1 MNNSGL
7 TTSVAGEGL
16 GAGVG
21 PAPGAGAALGAGGG
35 AEKIGWPCKWKNNN
49 KINLNDLTRNT
60 FIFLD
65 WDQFSPLKRQIK
77 GRSLETRVG
86 T

>member
-21 PAPGAGAALGAGGG
+21 PAPGAGTALGAGRG
-35 AEKIGWPCKWKNNN
+35 AEKIGWPCKWKIIIQLI
-49 KINLNDLTRNT
+49 KRISPGIRLSFWIGIN
-60 FIFLD
+60 
-65 WDQFSPLKRQIK
+65 SHHLKGK
-77 GRSLETRVG
+77 
-86 T
+86 